1 MTRAIHQIHPSV
13 RMVGKVSPYNMEK
26 LKTSNEMTAFLERT
40 AIEIF
45 TDMVN
50 AGQSF

>member
-1 MTRAIHQIHPSV
+1 
-13 RMVGKVSPYNMEK
+13 MVGKVSPYNMEK